1 MIVIT
6 DMKFTE
12 VNEDFLYSYYQ
23 DPVPIRNKC
32 GLVGYVEKE
41 KIKREII
48 NGRRF
53 VRPKDNIDIVIGMDK
68 HAQNLIG
75 IQYESYEILESQ
87 NMKLI
92 NELRN
97 KIKVIDKYKNE
108 LDLLKQASFL
118 TRLKWLIKGI
128 DKEIK

>member
-1 MIVIT
+1 
-6 DMKFTE
+6 
-12 VNEDFLYSYYQ
+12 
-23 DPVPIRNKC
+23 
-32 GLVGYVEKE
+32 
-41 KIKREII
+41 
-48 NGRRF
+48 
-53 VRPKDNIDIVIGMDK
+53 MDK

>member
-1 MIVIT
+1 MIAIT